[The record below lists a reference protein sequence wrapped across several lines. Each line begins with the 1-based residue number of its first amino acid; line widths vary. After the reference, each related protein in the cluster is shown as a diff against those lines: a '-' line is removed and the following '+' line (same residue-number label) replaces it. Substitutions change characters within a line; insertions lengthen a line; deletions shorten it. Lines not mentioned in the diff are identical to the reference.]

1 MKMILS
7 HVFMENIIMEA
18 FTYLFP
24 SAGLPRRTSSSSTY
38 FVYSWFFQMFAVVFF
53 YFCLEAV
60 NAMHITKLQT
70 FSTGNRTLKRE
81 VLFHYFAKNLRAIRK
96 PEEATT
102 SPKMDSAII
111 GVSVL
116 WHNICCMCLKLLSK
130 LSHTEHYRSGA
141 KYFSHLVHSLTSS
154 LRNTCTQPSVSMQE
168 TACC

>member
-1 MKMILS
+1 MWISLQCVHSQFFTVKQCVMNMILS
-7 HVFMENIIMEA
+7 CIFMEIIHMEA

-38 FVYSWFFQMFAVVFF
+38 FICSWFFQMFAVVLF

-60 NAMHITKLQT
+60 NAMHITRLQT

-96 PEEATT
+96 PEEAVA

-116 WHNICCMCLKLLSK
+116 WHNICCSCLKLLCE

-141 KYFSHLVHSLTSS
+141 KYLSHLH
-154 LRNTCTQPSVSMQE
+154 
-168 TACC
+168 